1 MKFRSSIC
9 GFEKSKLPIFLRG
22 IKHRVFRLR
31 SVLYLFRLFSKRRG
45 RRRRRRRGRRRKST
59 ITIAMTIM
67 RRRGR
72 GGIIFVVVFEYPQ

>member
-45 RRRRRRRGRRRKST
+45 RRRKST